1 MSYLILCNGTMTNN
15 PYYFEFTDTRIYS
28 IEELCY
34 YIYNNIYI
42 IEKKIFTK
50 ELATWIDE
58 ELGMYEL
65 SEKINFMIDNDKSL
79 KDIIV
84 TILCSAD
91 YYFEEDIK
99 KLIKTID
106 KIDGLPNI
114 LRRKIKADN
123 FLRCHNYALAEKEYN
138 DILSSYEIKN
148 IDVKEQG
155 NILHNL
161 AIVKLYTSSI
171 KSASRK
177 FKEAYLKN
185 ENAESLKQYLYSI
198 RLCNDEKQFEEE
210 VHDLSVSNEILA
222 EVADIFKR
230 TVSEACNTDKY
241 IQIKRL
247 NNIKKDGRVSEYY
260 EIIDKLVLEWKKDY
274 KREQIK

>member
-1 MSYLILCNGTMTNN
+1 MTNN

-58 ELGMYEL
+58 ELDMYEL
-65 SEKINFMIDNDKSL
+65 SKKMNYMIDNDKSL

-123 FLRCHNYALAEKEYN
+123 FLRCRNYALAEKEYT

-171 KSASRK
+171 KSASKK

-185 ENAESLKQYLYSI
+185 ENEESLKQYLYSI
-198 RLCNDEKQFEEE
+198 RLCNDEKEFEDE
-210 VHDLSVSNEILA
+210 VHDLSVSKEIIA
-222 EVADIFKR
+222 EVSNVFKK

-260 EIIDKLVLEWKKDY
+260 DIIDKLVLEWKKDY

>member
-1 MSYLILCNGTMTNN
+1 VSYLILCNGTMTNN

-58 ELGMYEL
+58 ELDMYEL
-65 SEKINFMIDNDKSL
+65 SKKMNYMIDNDKSL

-123 FLRCHNYALAEKEYN
+123 FLRCRNYALAEKEYT

-171 KSASRK
+171 KSASKK

-185 ENAESLKQYLYSI
+185 ENEESLKQYLYSI
-198 RLCNDEKQFEEE
+198 RLCNDEKEFEDE
-210 VHDLSVSNEILA
+210 VHDLSVSKEIIA
-222 EVADIFKR
+222 EVSNVFKK

-260 EIIDKLVLEWKKDY
+260 DIIDKLVLEWKKDY